1 LFSLRLICPRRLK
14 SLQPGV
20 LWSLIMNPY
29 AANLGDRNALQTIAA
44 TPQELAS
51 LIQTLGPQRVERAP
65 SPGKWSARE
74 VLCHLADGEIVFA
87 FRLRQTLAEDHH
99 IIQPFDQDKWAGQ
112 YRSYDVHAA
121 LAVFSAVRQWNLAL
135 IRSAIPEA
143 LGKKVTHP
151 ERGEM
156 TFQTIIETM
165 AGHDLGHIRQIERIA
180 AQQAEA

>member
-1 LFSLRLICPRRLK
+1 
-14 SLQPGV
+14 
-20 LWSLIMNPY
+20 MNPY
-29 AANLGDRNALQTIAA
+29 AEHLGERNALEVIA
-44 TPQELAS
+44 TTSQQLES
-51 LIQTLGPQRVERAP
+51 LFDTLGPERAQRSP
-65 SPGKWSARE
+65 APGKWSARE

-99 IIQPFDQDKWAGQ
+99 VIQPFDQDRWASK
-112 YRSYDVHAA
+112 YRSYDVRSA

-135 IRSAIPEA
+135 IRNAVPQA
-143 LGKKVTHP
+143 LSRKVTHP

-180 AQQAEA
+180 AQPAEG